1 MGCKITVKVHPEGK
15 EQKISPYTR
24 FLKTLENSSPRFF
37 TKKRGNLVRS
47 QKIHPQPMH
56 CASHPV
62 YTSSYKN
69 SSRGALFIGIDTYP
83 HWPQLDCATKDAKTL
98 ADHFMGIGYNTTLL
112 LNDRATLSNIQ
123 EEMENC
129 GRLFDTFVI
138 GIFGHGI
145 HIPGIG
151 GMFATYNSKKSEDSF
166 DKLHASDLRT
176 MSVRSNA
183 TSGLFILDF
192 CYSGSFLI
200 DETKKRGSWQENL
213 SAEKSRM
220 VLTSGLHNQRVDDGK
235 DHSPFTTALLHNL
248 TENDTDKNSVIELY
262 INIRTSLMSTPHVA
276 IPKLGRFPGDG
287 GGDIFL
293 KS

>member
-15 EQKISPYTR
+15 EHKISPYTR
-24 FLKTLENSSPRFF
+24 FLKTLENSPRFF
-37 TKKRGNLVRS
+37 TKKRGDLVRS
-47 QKIHPQPMH
+47 RKIYPQH
-56 CASHPV
+56 CASYPV
-62 YTSSYKN
+62 YNCNVKN
-69 SSRGALFIGIDTYP
+69 VSTRGALFVGIDTYP
-83 HWPQLDCATKDAKTL
+83 HWPHLDCASKDATTL
-98 ADHFMGIGYNTTLL
+98 AEYFMGMGYNTTLL
-112 LNDRATLSNIQ
+112 INEKATLSNIQ
-123 EEMENC
+123 EELEKC
-129 GRLFDTFVI
+129 GRIYDTFVV

-151 GMFATYNSKKSEDSF
+151 GMFATYNSKKTEDSF

-213 SAEKSRM
+213 SAERARM

-235 DHSPFTTALLHNL
+235 EHSPFTKALLHNL
-248 TENDTDKNSVIELY
+248 TENDKGTHSVIELY
-262 INIRTSLMSTPHVA
+262 INIRTSLMSNPHIA